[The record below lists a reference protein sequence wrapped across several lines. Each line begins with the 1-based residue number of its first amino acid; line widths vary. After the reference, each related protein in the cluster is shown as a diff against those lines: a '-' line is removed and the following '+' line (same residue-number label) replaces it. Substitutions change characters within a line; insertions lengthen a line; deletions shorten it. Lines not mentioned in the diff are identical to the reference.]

1 VLFAASFCNI
11 GSLNNKNNIR
21 KMDNFDNKNWETQPA
36 AAPEGMYDQV
46 RTRIIQERI
55 RIAQTHRQLVIGSVL
70 LLVVGAVN
78 IGLIFL
84 KNTTNKPVLNE
95 NSEKILYKTY
105 FDNAI
110 MLSNEN

>member
-1 VLFAASFCNI
+1 
-11 GSLNNKNNIR
+11 
-21 KMDNFDNKNWETQPA
+21 MENFDIKKWGKQRA
-36 AAPEGMYDQV
+36 AAPEDMYSQV
-46 RTRIIQERI
+46 RTRIIKERI

-70 LLVVGAVN
+70 LLVVGAFN
-78 IGLIFL
+78 MGIILL
-84 KNTTNKPVLNE
+84 KNKTNKPVFNE